1 MPADVLPRLLSLAVL
16 RTGIAAIAVVC
27 AFGISPAAAQDA
39 GTMTVIDDRGAAVS
53 IPVKPQ
59 RIASISYFAAD
70 VALAL
75 GLKPAAT
82 TYMVEGRNPDFLG
95 GYLEG
100 VPQIGQ
106 RATPNLELLAQVK
119 PDVTVAIRRY
129 TEGNAA
135 QYEKV
140 APYLAYSLELYA
152 DSDRTIGQLAT
163 ILGQTA
169 RGQELNKTFKADLE
183 AYAAKAPKDEH
194 PRFAVMWGG
203 DTPWVFRSENMTAA
217 ILVALGGDNIAGQNP
232 TPSVPDNWGMEM
244 SLETMLEKD
253 PEVIFVY
260 DYGPDRP
267 HENNPIWNQL
277 SAVKN
282 GRVHYVGDH
291 WVEAHGPIAREMV
304 LREGAHFL
312 HPDAFPAIDVKAEA
326 RKLIPPSIQ

>member
-1 MPADVLPRLLSLAVL
+1 MFPSPAKIKNRAVLGRFLAASLAL
-16 RTGIAAIAVVC
+16 SACIASQSRAE
-27 AFGISPAAAQDA
+27 DA
-39 GTMTVIDDRGAAVS
+39 TFNVIDDRGVAVS
-53 IPVKPQ
+53 VPAKPK
-59 RIASISYFAAD
+59 RIASVSYFAAD

-75 GLKPAAT
+75 GLKPVAA
-82 TYMVEGRNPDFLG
+82 TYMVEGRSPDFLG
-95 GYLEG
+95 GHLDG
-100 VPQIGQ
+100 VRQIGQ
-106 RATPNLELLAQVK
+106 RATPNLELLAEAK

-129 TEGNAA
+129 TEGNAD
-135 QYEKV
+135 QYQKI
-140 APYLAYSLELYA
+140 APYLGYSLELFA

-163 ILGQTA
+163 ILGETK
-169 RGQELNKTFKADLE
+169 RGQELNAQFKADL
-183 AYAAKAPKDEH
+183 AAFAEKAPKDKH
-194 PRFAVMWGG
+194 PRFVVMWGG

-217 ILVALGGDNIAGQNP
+217 ILVALGAENIAGQNP

-267 HENNPIWNQL
+267 HENNPIWQQL

-304 LREGAHFL
+304 LREAAHL
-312 HPDAFPAIDVKAEA
+312 LYPDVFPAIDVKAEA
-326 RKLIPPSIQ
+326 RKMIPASVN

>member
-1 MPADVLPRLLSLAVL
+1 MSILRPSYRCALLALAL
-16 RTGIAAIAVVC
+16 TCSAA
-27 AFGISPAAAQDA
+27 FPTAAEEAK
-39 GTMTVIDDRGAAVS
+39 TLTVIDDRGAAVS
-53 IPVKPQ
+53 VPAKPKK
-59 RIASISYFAAD
+59 IASVSYFAAD
-70 VALAL
+70 VAVAL

-82 TYMVEGRNPDFLG
+82 TYMVQGRNPDFLG
-95 GYLEG
+95 GALDD

-106 RATPNLELLAQVK
+106 RATPNLELLADAK
-119 PDVTVAIRRY
+119 PDVTIAIRRY
-129 TEGNAA
+129 TEGHAA

-140 APYLAYSLELYA
+140 APYLAYNLELFA
-152 DSDRTIGQLAT
+152 DSDRTISQLAA
-163 ILGQTA
+163 ILGQPE
-169 RGQELNKTFKADLE
+169 RGAALNKTFKANLD
-183 AYAAKAPKDEH
+183 AYAAKAPKDVH
-194 PRFAVMWGG
+194 PRFVVMWGG

-217 ILVALGGDNIAGQNP
+217 ILVALGGHNIAGQNP

-244 SLETMLEKD
+244 SLEIMLEED

-304 LREGAHFL
+304 LREAANFL
-312 HPDAFPAIDVKAEA
+312 YPDAFPKIDVKAEA
-326 RKLIPPSIQ
+326 ATLIPPAIQ